1 MMWTLPKSWLVLCL
15 TMLAFC
21 SAAWGADTVQR
32 PSFNGTWLLDLAAS
46 DPMDAILEAQGRS
59 RMERMMV
66 KNMSVTQRITQTEN
80 QITIVVE
87 SIASNQTDTLLL
99 DGTIETK
106 ETPRAGTVQTFTVWD
121 SDGKT
126 LVTTVKMKLKDDSPA
141 DMIMRRQL
149 IDEGKTMSMKVELHQ
164 KDGKVLTANRILRKA
179 S

>member
-1 MMWTLPKSWLVLCL
+1 MMRIFLKLRLGVCMALL
-15 TMLAFC
+15 TF
-21 SAAWGADTVQR
+21 SSFAWSADTVQR
-32 PSFNGTWLLDLAAS
+32 PSFNGTWVLDQAAS
-46 DPMDAILEAQGRS
+46 ESMDAIMEAQGRS
-59 RMERMMV
+59 RMERMMA
-66 KNMSVTQRITQTEN
+66 KNMAVTQRITQTEK
-80 QITIVVE
+80 QITIAVE

-126 LVTTVKMKLKDDSPA
+126 LVTTVKMKLKDGNPA

-164 KDGKVLTANRILRKA
+164 KNGQVLTANRILRKA